1 MLQFFRSF
9 FSSKVGVGVTL
20 AIVGIIGL
28 SFALGDVSSSGS
40 FGGVSG
46 GDRAALVGG
55 KRIGTAALSQA
66 ATAALDDARQ
76 KDPRATMQALIAQG
90 GLSDVLEQLIDRAAI
105 AAFGES
111 HGIVAGSRLVD
122 SEIAKIGAFRGV
134 DGNFSE
140 DAYRQVLQQ
149 RGLNDG
155 QVREDIG
162 SGLIA
167 RQILVPAAFG
177 AKFPRDMALRYAALL
192 REHRIGAIAL
202 LPSAAF
208 APKTPPS
215 DAEIKTYYDNHR
227 NAYLRPERRVIR
239 FASFDES
246 ALKNVAAPTDAEIA
260 ARYSANRAQYAASET
275 RQITQLILPTEAGAR
290 AVLAEVAGGKSLEA
304 AATAKGLSTAKLDKL
319 AKPALLTQSSQAVAD
334 ATFATAKG
342 KIAGPL
348 KSSLGWH
355 LMRIDGIEAKP
366 ARTLDE
372 VRGELTTALAA
383 EKRRTALTDFSARI
397 EEEFDNGGT
406 LADVAKELGL
416 TISQTQPLTAD
427 GAVYGKPG
435 EQAPEVLKLIIQ
447 TAFAMDSEGQAQL
460 AEIVAGK
467 TFLVFDVGSI
477 AVSAPAPLAEIKAG
491 VAGDLA
497 LQKGSVAARA
507 AADKVLAA
515 ARKGTDLGA
524 AMTAIGVAMPP
535 VDRVDMGRQELA
547 ANGQQVPA
555 PLALLFSMAEGTVKL
570 LPGPRNRGYYVV
582 SLKDIVPGTVAAN
595 DPVIAAAQ
603 RELGQL
609 TAREYAE
616 ALRRAIRAEVGV
628 SRNETAIGAVS
639 RQLTGGN

>member
-1 MLQFFRSF
+1 MLQFIRSF
-9 FSSKVGVGVTL
+9 FSSKIGIAVTL
-20 AIVGIIGL
+20 ALVGIIGL
-28 SFALGDVSSSGS
+28 SFALADVSGSGS
-40 FGGVSG
+40 FGGVAG
-46 GDRAALVGG
+46 GDRVALVGD

-66 ATAALDDARQ
+66 ATSALDGARE
-76 KDPRATMQALIAQG
+76 KDPKVTMQALIARG
-90 GLSDVLEQLIDRAAI
+90 GLNDVLEQLIDRAAI
-105 AAFGES
+105 AVFGEQ
-111 HGIVAGSRLVD
+111 HGIIAGSRLVD
-122 SEIAKIGAFRGV
+122 SEIAKIGAFRGL
-134 DGNFSE
+134 DGNFSD

-149 RGLNDG
+149 RGLNDA
-155 QVREDIG
+155 QVRDDIAA
-162 SGLIA
+162 GLVA

-177 AKFPRDMALRYAALL
+177 ATFPRDMALRYAALL
-192 REHRIGAIAL
+192 KERRVGAIAL

-208 APKTPPS
+208 APQSPPS
-215 DAEIKTYYDNHR
+215 DAEIKNYYDSHR
-227 NAYLRPERRVIR
+227 NAYLRPERRTIR

-260 ARYSANRAQYAASET
+260 ARYNANRAQYAASET
-275 RQITQLILPTEAGAR
+275 RQVTQLILPTEAGAR
-290 AVLAEVAGGKSLEA
+290 AVLAEVAGGKSLET
-304 AATAKGLSTAKLDKL
+304 AATAKGLSTARLDKL
-319 AKPALLTQSSQAVAD
+319 VKPALGAQSSQAIAE
-334 ATFATAKG
+334 ATFAASRG

-355 LMRIDGIEAKP
+355 LMRIDGIDTKP
-366 ARTLDE
+366 ARTLDQ
-372 VRGELTTALAA
+372 VRGELTTTLAA
-383 EKRRTALTDFSARI
+383 AKRRAALTDFSARI
-397 EEEFDNGGT
+397 EEQFDNGGN

-435 EQAPEVLKLIIQ
+435 EQAPPVLARIIQ
-447 TAFAMDSEGQAQL
+447 TAFAMEGEGQPQL
-460 AEIVAGK
+460 AEIEAGK
-467 TFLVFDVGSI
+467 TFLVFDVGSL
-477 AVSAPAPLAEIKAG
+477 AASAAAPLAEIKAG

-497 LQKGSVAARA
+497 LQKGSVAARV

-524 AMTAIGVAMPP
+524 AMAAIGVAMPP
-535 VDRVDMGRQELA
+535 VDRVDMNREQLA

-582 SLKDIVPGTVAAN
+582 ALKDIVPGNVAAN

-609 TAREYAE
+609 AGREYAE